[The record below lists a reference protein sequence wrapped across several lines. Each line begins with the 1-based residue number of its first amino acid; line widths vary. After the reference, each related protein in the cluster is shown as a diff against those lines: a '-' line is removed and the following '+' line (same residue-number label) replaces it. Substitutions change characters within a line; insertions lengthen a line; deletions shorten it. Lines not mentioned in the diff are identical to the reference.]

1 MNEPKDPASRDLY
14 DDLERRALHDMTD
27 EPDDEGHGD
36 PDVFASL
43 GTTRDVDPVEATLG
57 AYIERHDR
65 VPAFE
70 GIDGQPYTVDIDVEP
85 SDDPD
90 RPFVAFFV
98 FIRWAETGAGI
109 MDHVESFDVAAG
121 QTEELA
127 RLAALDLSLYEVKA
141 ELDQAIERRRIAL
154 EE

>member
-1 MNEPKDPASRDLY
+1 MNERDDGSSLF
-14 DDLERRALHDMTD
+14 DDIERRALHDMTD
-27 EPDDEGHGD
+27 QPDDAEEES
-36 PDVFASL
+36 DVFAGL
-43 GTTRDVDPVEATLG
+43 GTSREVDPVEATLG

-85 SDDPD
+85 PD
-90 RPFVAFFV
+90 EFHATYVAFFV

-109 MDHVESFDVAAG
+109 MDHVESFDVATG
-121 QTEELA
+121 ETEEQA
-127 RLAALDLSLYEVKA
+127 RQAALDLSLYEVKA
-141 ELDQAIERRRIAL
+141 ELDRAIERRREAL

>member
-1 MNEPKDPASRDLY
+1 MHEPTDRDLY

-27 EPDDEGHGD
+27 EPDDGD
-36 PDVFASL
+36 DDSDVFASL

-57 AYIERHDR
+57 AYIDRHDR
-65 VPAFE
+65 VPAFD
-70 GIDGQPYTVDIDVEP
+70 GIDGMPYTVDVDVEQTE
-85 SDDPD
+85 DPD
-90 RPFVAFFV
+90 KPYVAFFI

-109 MDHVESFDVAAG
+109 MDHVESFDVAHG

-127 RLAALDLSLYEVKA
+127 RLAAHDLSLYEVKA
-141 ELDQAIERRRIAL
+141 ELDRAIERRQKAL

>member
-1 MNEPKDPASRDLY
+1 MHEPNDRDLFE
-14 DDLERRALHDMTD
+14 DIERRALHDMTD
-27 EPDDEGHGD
+27 EPDHGD
-36 PDVFASL
+36 EETDVFATL

-65 VPAFE
+65 VPAFD
-70 GIDGQPYTVDIDVEP
+70 GIDGMPYTVDIDVEETG
-85 SDDPD
+85 DPD
-90 RPFVAFFV
+90 RPFVAFFI

-109 MDHVESFDVAAG
+109 MDHAESFDVAVG
-121 QTEELA
+121 QTEEQA

-141 ELDQAIERRRIAL
+141 ELDRAIERRRKAL

>member
-1 MNEPKDPASRDLY
+1 MHEPTDRNLY
-14 DDLERRALHDMTD
+14 EDLERRALHDMA
-27 EPDDEGHGD
+27 DEGDEDTAG
-36 PDVFASL
+36 PNLLETL
-43 GTTRDVDPVEATLG
+43 GATPEREAVEATLG

-70 GIDGQPYTVDIDVEP
+70 GADGMPYTVDVDVEAG
-85 SDDPD
+85 DDPA
-90 RPFVAFFV
+90 RPFAAFFV

-109 MDHVESFDVAAG
+109 MDHVESFDVAYG
-121 QTEELA
+121 MTEEQA

-141 ELDQAIERRRIAL
+141 ELDRAIERRRQAT